1 MILLYIIGAKV
12 EDVREGALMTQ
23 RCGANPLIKYNCP
36 LGLNCFLPLS
46 CPGSLTQLEILIK
59 EPSPGA
65 PLKLGHCILLKGALR
80 QRYARMRKDEI

>member
-1 MILLYIIGAKV
+1 MILLYIIRAKV

-36 LGLNCFLPLS
+36 LGLNCFLLLS

-59 EPSPGA
+59 GRFSPGV
-65 PLKLGHCILLKGALR
+65 PLKLGHCSLLKEALR
-80 QRYARMRKDEI
+80 QRCARI